1 MHTQRLQAVMHAA
14 SAAGAGAALL
24 SDRASLRWLGA
35 DHARHLLVHDDL
47 ASVAIALDDAP
58 FGAAGDRVARAP
70 RTHGGPRGDRAAR
83 SAPAGSSSSTT
94 TSSAPA
100 ALVERIDASEREAV
114 AAALARALARAGI
127 GPREPVAIEPAR
139 LPIALVRVLGA
150 DACRDIGGALAG
162 MRARKDDAELA
173 AVARAA
179 MLVDAGHATLRE
191 RLRAGR
197 GELELWGE
205 VRAAIVAAAGGEPQ
219 TRVELSAGART
230 ALAGMPPGRERV
242 AAGEPVVLSL
252 ACEQD
257 GWWAAASATLCC
269 GAPDRELRQRHAL
282 VRDALRRGVA
292 AVRPGAT
299 TGDVDRAMRARLARA
314 GLRCPSATG
323 HAIGRSP
330 HEAPTL
336 RPGGTTRLAP
346 GMALVLEPAA
356 LAVGAGVRLAQTVVV
371 TAGGAQPLTAFPT
384 DLA

>member
-1 MHTQRLQAVMHAA
+1 MHTQRLQAVMDAA

-47 ASVAIALDDAP
+47 AVVAIALDDDPGTPRRAAV
-58 FGAAGDRVARAP
+58 AAGASASASAASAAAP
-70 RTHGGPRGDRAAR
+70 
-83 SAPAGSSSSTT
+83 SSV
-94 TSSAPA
+94 
-100 ALVERIDASEREAV
+100 VERIDAGEREAV

-127 GPREPVAIEPAR
+127 GPREPVAVEPAR
-139 LPIALVRVLGA
+139 LPSALVRVLGA

-162 MRARKDDAELA
+162 MRARKDDTELA

-179 MLVDAGHATLRE
+179 GLVDAGHAALR
-191 RLRAGR
+191 RQLRAGR

-205 VRAAIVAAAGGEPQ
+205 IRAAVVEAAGGEPQ

-242 AAGEPVVLSL
+242 AAGEPVVLAL
-252 ACEQD
+252 ACEQE
-257 GWWAAASATLCC
+257 GWW
-269 GAPDRELRQRHAL
+269 
-282 VRDALRRGVA
+282 A
-292 AVRPGAT
+292 AVRPGAL
-299 TGDVDRAMRARLARA
+299 TGDVDRAIRARLLRA

-330 HEAPTL
+330 QEAPML
-336 RPGGTTRLAP
+336 RPGGSTRLTP

-356 LAVGAGVRLAQTVVV
+356 LAAGAGVRLAQTVVV
-371 TAGGAQPLTAFPT
+371 TAGGAQPLTAFPP

>member
-1 MHTQRLQAVMHAA
+1 MGAAATRIEAAEVGASTMHTQRLQAVMHAA

-47 ASVAIALDDAP
+47 AVVAIALDDDAHAAAP
-58 FGAAGDRVARAP
+58 PATAAA
-70 RTHGGPRGDRAAR
+70 
-83 SAPAGSSSSTT
+83 
-94 TSSAPA
+94 
-100 ALVERIDASEREAV
+100 VERIDVSEREAV

-127 GPREPVAIEPAR
+127 GPLEPVAIESAQ
-139 LPIALVRVLGA
+139 LPSALVRVLGA

-179 MLVDAGHATLRE
+179 TLVDAGHAALRE

-197 GELELWGE
+197 DELELWGE
-205 VRAAIVAAAGGEPQ
+205 VRAAVVAAAGGGEPQ

-242 AAGEPVVLSL
+242 ADGEPVVLAL

-257 GWWAAASATLCC
+257 GWWASAAATLCC
-269 GAPDRELRQRHAL
+269 GTPDHELRRRHAL
-282 VRDALRRGVA
+282 VRDALRHGVE

-299 TGDVDRAMRARLARA
+299 SGDVDRAMRSRLARA
-314 GLRCPSATG
+314 GLRCPSASG
-323 HAIGRSP
+323 HAVGRSP

-336 RPGGTTRLAP
+336 RPGGTTRLTP

-356 LAVGAGVRLAQTVVV
+356 IGAGGGVRLAQTVVV
-371 TAGGAQPLTAFPT
+371 TAGGAHPLTAFPPE
-384 DLA
+384 LA

>member
-1 MHTQRLQAVMHAA
+1 MHTQRLQAVMDAA

-47 ASVAIALDDAP
+47 AVVAIALDDDPGTPRRAAV
-58 FGAAGDRVARAP
+58 AAGASASASAASAAAP
-70 RTHGGPRGDRAAR
+70 
-83 SAPAGSSSSTT
+83 SSV
-94 TSSAPA
+94 
-100 ALVERIDASEREAV
+100 VERIDAGEREAV

-127 GPREPVAIEPAR
+127 GPREPVAVEPAR
-139 LPIALVRVLGA
+139 LPSALVRVLGA

-162 MRARKDDAELA
+162 MRARKDDTELA

-179 MLVDAGHATLRE
+179 GLVDAGHAALR
-191 RLRAGR
+191 RQLRAGR

-205 VRAAIVAAAGGEPQ
+205 IRAAVVEAAGGEPQ

-242 AAGEPVVLSL
+242 AAGEPVVLAL
-252 ACEQD
+252 ACEQE
-257 GWWAAASATLCC
+257 GWWAAAAATLCC
-269 GAPDRELRQRHAL
+269 GMPDPALRRRHAV
-282 VRDALRRGVA
+282 VRDALRQGVA
-292 AVRPGAT
+292 AVRPGAL
-299 TGDVDRAMRARLARA
+299 TGDVDRAIRARLLRA

-330 HEAPTL
+330 QEAPML
-336 RPGGTTRLAP
+336 RPGGSTRLTP

-356 LAVGAGVRLAQTVVV
+356 LAAGAGVRLAQTVVV
-371 TAGGAQPLTAFPT
+371 TAGGAQPLTAFPP